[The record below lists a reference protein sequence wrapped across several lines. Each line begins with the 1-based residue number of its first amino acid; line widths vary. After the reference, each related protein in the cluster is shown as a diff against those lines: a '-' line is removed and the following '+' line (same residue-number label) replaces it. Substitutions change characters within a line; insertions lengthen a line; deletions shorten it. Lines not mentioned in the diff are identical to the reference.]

1 MSAPAVQRA
10 APAPRVLTIRRP
22 LGRSTA
28 ADRRRLLA
36 AMRGLFV
43 RRVLGLVT
51 VLVVLCLARVWLGNE
66 IVKLGYD
73 LSDARQMQDRLE
85 QERQELEV
93 ELSMLKDRRTLGAR
107 ARERLKLT
115 EPRKGQVVDLR

>member
-10 APAPRVLTIRRP
+10 APPPRVLTIRRP
-22 LGRSTA
+22 LARTA
-28 ADRRRLLA
+28 AGDRRRLLA

-43 RRVLGLVT
+43 RRVLVLVAI
-51 VLVVLCLARVWLGNE
+51 LVVLCLVRVWLGNQ

-73 LSDARQMQDRLE
+73 LSDARQMQARLE

-107 ARERLKLT
+107 ARHRLKLT